1 MRGVLV
7 PDSSRMGIEE
17 ACPYLGNGDKGPH
30 SSPHPEGS
38 SLSSVLV
45 ALLTLKFA
53 CGHTKEQAREN

>member
-1 MRGVLV
+1 
-7 PDSSRMGIEE
+7 MGIEK

-38 SLSSVLV
+38 SLSSVSV